1 MSESKNPATE
11 QLEKHLEQLDNW
23 IAESNSNYSSFH
35 GEYIEAAN
43 MSIADLKNITQE
55 DIFDYAYLLQGYA
68 TYLQDEFNRHQIIV
82 DWCNN
87 QIETL
92 VQKHREDFG
101 QYQKHEQRRY
111 QLVAENVFVH
121 KVNSMLQVAQSR
133 LTSLNGKIW
142 ELKQKSNILLE
153 KGKRL

>member
-1 MSESKNPATE
+1 
-11 QLEKHLEQLDNW
+11 
-23 IAESNSNYSSFH
+23 
-35 GEYIEAAN
+35 

-153 KGKRL
+153 RKTTMSMDDFMGLCPTSRSNVLIGIAGSGTPPKRSRW